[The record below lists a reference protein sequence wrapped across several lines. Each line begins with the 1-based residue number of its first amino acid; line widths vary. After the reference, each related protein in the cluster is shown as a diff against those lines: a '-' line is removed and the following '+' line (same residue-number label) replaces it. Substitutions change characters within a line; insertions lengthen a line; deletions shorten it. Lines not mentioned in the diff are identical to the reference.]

1 MADDLH
7 GAVLVDLAAEL
18 SRRVRLDLRDGPAS
32 RRRRHTELAGHL
44 LYRVLRQTSEC
55 IDGGVLVAGATERT
69 LRVLLDEPLR
79 AVELGRSRRALL
91 CWNICGCLH
100 FLIVVDLCDEELLV
114 FSLHLWKVVV
124 CVLLVRSSLAIEF
137 LI

>member
-18 SRRVRLDLRDGPAS
+18 ARRVRLDLGDGPAS

-44 LYRVLRQTSEC
+44 FDRVLRQTSEC
-55 IDGGVLVAGATERT
+55 IDGSVLVAGATERT

-79 AVELGRSRRALL
+79 AVELSRS
-91 CWNICGCLH
+91 
-100 FLIVVDLCDEELLV
+100 
-114 FSLHLWKVVV
+114 
-124 CVLLVRSSLAIEF
+124 
-137 LI
+137 

>member
-18 SRRVRLDLRDGPAS
+18 TRRVRLDLRDGPAS
-32 RRRRHTELAGHL
+32 CRRRHTELAGHL

-79 AVELGRSRRALL
+79 PIKLGRSRRALL
-91 CWNICGCLH
+91 CWNVCGCLH
-100 FLIVVDLCDEELLV
+100 FLIVVSLC
-114 FSLHLWKVVV
+114 
-124 CVLLVRSSLAIEF
+124 
-137 LI
+137 